1 MLPSVE
7 ISLLI
12 MCIGQDI
19 QNIPVSVYNADKNSD
34 LSELFLKCID
44 SKQMSLIRFKSF
56 DSAINAVKLNQV
68 WAAIYFNKDFSESLR
83 MRQILLTESDQE
95 ILNSSSIRLTIDM
108 SNQVIGFQIQRLIFE
123 AFLKFIE
130 TLANRTGI
138 NPEAL
143 KPPIIIDP
151 PVYGVRKP
159 SLTSFIAP
167 GALIVVAYFA
177 TTVVTCHLL
186 IKERS
191 DGLVERSL
199 VAGVTAFEFV
209 LSHIILQVIML
220 TIQVGLKLM
229 IAFVIFTIPNSGS
242 IITAIALILMQGIC
256 GLMFGLMISAA
267 CPNEIYATTLG
278 IGAFFP
284 SVIIGGIFW
293 PIESM
298 PIGLRYISYILPST
312 LPIESLRC
320 ILLRG
325 WGITY
330 HQVLIGFVVTILWFT
345 FFLINAVNF
354 FMRKL

>member
-1 MLPSVE
+1 
-7 ISLLI
+7 
-12 MCIGQDI
+12 
-19 QNIPVSVYNADKNSD
+19 
-34 LSELFLKCID
+34 
-44 SKQMSLIRFKSF
+44 
-56 DSAINAVKLNQV
+56 
-68 WAAIYFNKDFSESLR
+68 
-83 MRQILLTESDQE
+83 
-95 ILNSSSIRLTIDM
+95 
-108 SNQVIGFQIQRLIFE
+108 
-123 AFLKFIE
+123 
-130 TLANRTGI
+130 
-138 NPEAL
+138 
-143 KPPIIIDP
+143 
-151 PVYGVRKP
+151 
-159 SLTSFIAP
+159 
-167 GALIVVAYFA
+167 
-177 TTVVTCHLL
+177 
-186 IKERS
+186 
-191 DGLVERSL
+191 
-199 VAGVTAFEFV
+199 
-209 LSHIILQVIML
+209 
-220 TIQVGLKLM
+220 M